1 MACHVYNPHYYEV
14 LTIAMCDMHSKDVEF
29 QVLMWRALV
38 KAMKV
43 NGVNNLQFK
52 GFIIDNA

>member
-14 LTIAMCDMHSKDVEF
+14 ITIVMCDMHSKDVEF

>member
-1 MACHVYNPHYYEV
+1 MM
-14 LTIAMCDMHSKDVEF
+14 IAMCDMHSKDVEF

-38 KAMKV
+38 KVMKV

-52 GFIIDNA
+52 GFIIEMLFELCLAH